1 MFGPDHLAGLRPGS
15 NHQPWAPAAAG
26 AFGTLAGPGPG
37 PGWESGPPERT
48 SRGPIITMPK
58 VVIYI

>member
-37 PGWESGPPERT
+37 MDDERLF
-48 SRGPIITMPK
+48 RMR
-58 VVIYI
+58 VI